1 VSKCR
6 SSRIILII
14 SEVARGT
21 VAAAPSLW
29 WMSGCSNWCFGCDR
43 PCSLAFAPHHC
54 CKSPPRLSQA
64 SKRMRKIV
72 CSNPENLWFSQ
83 SPSLVVHMLIR
94 CHQSVTYLGKGNEA
108 IVGRLGDS
116 FFLLFSLSLRPLK
129 GLNPKPQTLLTPVG
143 LGVICVLCKGKE
155 EMAGGKMEGRSGIPQ
170 MHKCRDRR
178 CGP

>member
-1 VSKCR
+1 LFSSFSVVSKCR

-43 PCSLAFAPHHC
+43 PCSLAFAPHHR

-72 CSNPENLWFSQ
+72 CSNPEDLWFSQ
-83 SPSLVVHMLIR
+83 SPSLVVHMFIR
-94 CHQSVTYLGKGNEA
+94 CYQSVTHLGKGNEA
-108 IVGRLGDS
+108 IVGTLGDS

-129 GLNPKPQTLLTPVG
+129 GLNPK
-143 LGVICVLCKGKE
+143 
-155 EMAGGKMEGRSGIPQ
+155 S
-170 MHKCRDRR
+170 
-178 CGP
+178 